1 MKYTPKKQS
10 LFL

>member
-1 MKYTPKKQS
+1 MKHTPKKQS